1 MGTTGTT
8 APSSWRV
15 NVAGDSN
22 GVSTVTPRFNGLTQ
36 TSGATNVGL
45 NAGSLNGNDRWL
57 GVYANATGDTRN
69 IQVSFNNQ
77 TGVAI
82 TQINIEYDM
91 KLWVNRNNS
100 NRWGGFTMEY
110 STNGTTWTS
119 MGSSLSGSITN
130 QGLSANA
137 SPYWTDLGGEI
148 NNITGTYVLP
158 AAVNNGSTFYLRW
171 NGLTAPLPSGYSS
184 NDRRHVGI
192 AIDDFKLSINNNPLQ
207 AVPEP
212 QTYFMI
218 LVGLIAVVYKVRSS
232 KKV

>member
-1 MGTTGTT
+1 MKVSTPLLVVIFSFFLLTSPSYSQIALTGFYLQDFDSMGTTGTT

-130 QGLSANA
+130 Q
-137 SPYWTDLGGEI
+137 PK
-148 NNITGTYVLP
+148 
-158 AAVNNGSTFYLRW
+158 F
-171 NGLTAPLPSGYSS
+171 
-184 NDRRHVGI
+184 GI
-192 AIDDFKLSINNNPLQ
+192 
-207 AVPEP
+207 
-212 QTYFMI
+212 
-218 LVGLIAVVYKVRSS
+218 
-232 KKV
+232 